1 MSLEFVWCPYRDI
14 ESLLKN
20 KQTSASIL
28 YNGATPF
35 YQCHAL
41 HYLCR
46 PLQLEDLNAYDFF
59 TKYEVVRTRKNNE
72 EQLLPFHNHLFQ
84 HPSYQ
89 HNGNRFLQGVRLR
102 SKEKL
107 LTIFKYDFP
116 NSAEFGTSIMS
127 ADTEITEVMETY
139 SKLVLLLFLPYR
151 QLNDVLMQGS
161 FTRKFREVFCIGMIR
176 NKDRDVLQNIQDV
189 SSNVLL

>member
-1 MSLEFVWCPYRDI
+1 MFVEAILIPAMASYLTRHKSRFIMSLEFVWCPYRDI

-46 PLQLEDLNAYDFF
+46 PLQLEDLNAYNFF

-84 HPSYQ
+84 NMIS
-89 HNGNRFLQGVRLR
+89 RTVRNLA
-102 SKEKL
+102 L
-107 LTIFKYDFP
+107 
-116 NSAEFGTSIMS
+116 
-127 ADTEITEVMETY
+127 
-139 SKLVLLLFLPYR
+139 
-151 QLNDVLMQGS
+151 
-161 FTRKFREVFCIGMIR
+161 
-176 NKDRDVLQNIQDV
+176 
-189 SSNVLL
+189 